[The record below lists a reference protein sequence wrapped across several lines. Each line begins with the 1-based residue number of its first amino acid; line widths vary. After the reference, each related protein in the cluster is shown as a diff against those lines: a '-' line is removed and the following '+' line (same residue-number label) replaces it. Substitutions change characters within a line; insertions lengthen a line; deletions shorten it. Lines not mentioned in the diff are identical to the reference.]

1 MEARSIKY
9 KLTII
14 LFFVVNVFLVFFDK
28 TRHFY
33 IWILLSFF
41 VLNLFLRT
49 VFFIFSLLVL
59 DKKYDLNKLKKLDNS
74 DLPIYSVLIPVFKED
89 FNVIRNLLNSIYNF
103 DYDLNKLDIIIL
115 LEEDDADTLNNI
127 KKLKNIFNFT
137 YLIVPNSNVR
147 TKPHA
152 LNYGLKYIKG
162 KYLVVYDAE
171 DIPEPYQLKKTVY
184 EFSNLPDE
192 YFCLQARLNYYN
204 KNENILTKCFSI
216 EYSLWFNY
224 FIKSF
229 SEHFN
234 FFAIGGTSNHFKV
247 DKLKDIDGWDA
258 YNVTEDAEISV
269 RAIANGYKIKTLNSE
284 TLEESVKDLRSWFQQ
299 RRRWIKGYMQTY
311 LQYITHPI
319 NLFKNVGCKNFLL
332 FNYIIGFSF
341 ITPILYLFFLI
352 TYIFHSNNFSLNQ
365 LFVNTFIY
373 HFYIYST
380 FAMVVIFART
390 NGKITFKSVKDIV
403 CYILYSH
410 IYTIAVY
417 FTVIELFKR
426 PFSWN
431 KTMHN
436 KSIYNWIYTL

>member
-1 MEARSIKY
+1 MEARFIKY

-14 LFFVVNVFLVFFDK
+14 LFFIVNVFLVFFDK

-74 DLPIYSVLIPVFKED
+74 DLPIYSILIPVFKED

-115 LEEDDADTLNNI
+115 LEEDDADTLDNI
-127 KKLKNIFNFT
+127 KELKNIFNFT
-137 YLIVPNSNVR
+137 YLIVPNSDVR

-152 LNYGLKYIKG
+152 LNYGLKYVKG

-171 DIPEPYQLKKTVY
+171 DIPEPYQLKKAVY
-184 EFSNLPDE
+184 EFNNLSDE

-229 SEHFN
+229 SEYFN

-247 DKLKDIDGWDA
+247 DKLKNIDGWDA

-269 RAIANGYKIKTLNSE
+269 RAVANGYKIKTLNSE

-299 RRRWIKGYMQTY
+299 RRRWIKGYMQAY

-319 NLFKNVGCKNFLL
+319 KLFKNVGCKNFLL

-352 TYIFHSNNFSLNQ
+352 TYIFHSNNFSLNE

-390 NGKITFKSVKDIV
+390 NGKITFKSVKDII

-417 FTVIELFKR
+417 LTVIELFKR

-431 KTMHN
+431 KTTHN
-436 KSIYNWIYTL
+436 KSIYN